1 MNTKIF
7 SHAVLGAV
15 VLMLV
20 IGVAQI
26 SAQGPQPRAPR
37 AALGTAFTYQG
48 QLKDGGNPA
57 NGAYDF
63 EFALYDALSGGAQIG
78 STVSANDV
86 TVTNGYFTTPLDFG
100 ASAFTGDKRY
110 LEIRVRPGASSGAY
124 TTLSPRQELTAT
136 PYALYAK
143 SAPWSGLTGIPSGF
157 ADGVDNDTTYTAGTG
172 LTLTGTQFSVNTSVI
187 QVRVTGSCT
196 SGNAIRVINAD
207 GTVTCEAVGGGGSAW
222 SLTGNSGTTTGTNF
236 IGTTDNVALEF
247 KVNNVRALR
256 IEPNSTSPNIIGG
269 WWQNSVTTGAYGAFI
284 GGGSESANFHVVTDN
299 YGTIGGGRSNQAGNN
314 SGTTDDTE
322 YATVGGGN
330 SNEASGNASTVGGGF
345 INIASATGTT
355 ISGGYNNN
363 ASGQYSTV
371 PGGYYASASHYG
383 EMAYANGRFT
393 ANGDAQTSVYVLRR
407 NTTVAT
413 QTELF
418 LDGLSATQRI
428 TLASTRTLTFE
439 ILLVARS
446 DTGQSAGYRF
456 IGMIENSGGTTTF
469 IGSPNKVV
477 LGEDDASWDAD
488 VFADDTNDA
497 LVVKVIGAASTS
509 IRWVARVQTAE
520 VSY

>member
-143 SAPWSGLTGIPSGF
+143 SAW
-157 ADGVDNDTTYTAGTG
+157 A
-172 LTLTGTQFSVNTSVI
+172 
-187 QVRVTGSCT
+187 
-196 SGNAIRVINAD
+196 
-207 GTVTCEAVGGGGSAW
+207 
-222 SLTGNSGTTTGTNF
+222 LTGNSGTTPGTNF

-247 KVNNVRALR
+247 KVNNARALR
-256 IEPNSTSPNIIGG
+256 IEPNVGSPNIIGG

-284 GGGSESANFHVVTDN
+284 GGGSESANYHLVTDN

-314 SGTTDDTE
+314 SGTTDDAE
-322 YATVGGGN
+322 FATVGGGN
-330 SNEASGNASTVGGGF
+330 SNDASGQASTVGGGF